1 MTTLKKRAAYD
12 FRDGYQTITV
22 EEGPNRGQTI
32 RVQSGNKLTIDP
44 GAKASHVKAFKE
56 LPVFIARGTAEPKMT
71 IDGMLERDLATI
83 RELLGG
89 IGGASCTYSI
99 TFTRPGRPTRK
110 IEALHCQI
118 SGGFGLGADEN
129 GVMDKA
135 DFLVGDIHEDGAS
148 IYAKRHS

>member
-1 MTTLKKRAAYD
+1 MAKKRAQYD
-12 FRDGYQTITV
+12 FRDGYQTITN
-22 EEGPNRGQTI
+22 EDGPRAGQSI

-56 LPVFIARGTAEPKMT
+56 LPVYISRGAAEPKCT
-71 IDGMLERDLATI
+71 IDGMLERDLANI
-83 RELLGG
+83 REHVGKLGG
-89 IGGASCTYSI
+89 YSFTSAI

-110 IEALHCQI
+110 IECKGCQI

-129 GVMDKA
+129 GIMDKA
-135 DFLVGDIHEDGAS
+135 DWLCTDILEDGES